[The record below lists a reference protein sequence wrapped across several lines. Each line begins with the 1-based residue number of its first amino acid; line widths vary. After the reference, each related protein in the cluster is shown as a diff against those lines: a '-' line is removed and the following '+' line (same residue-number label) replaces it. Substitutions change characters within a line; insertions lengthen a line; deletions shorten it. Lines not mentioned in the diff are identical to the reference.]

1 MGHPVDCVH
10 CAPILIENMYEHI
23 VDGGGDFT
31 PLASLKLLQPGGAVL
46 SDNIIKDLIE
56 HGVNV
61 KSTYGSTEIGP
72 PFRSLPMAS
81 NKNCYAFRNLY
92 PDNPFLKMEQVGEGL
107 YECVVYKGFELAA
120 NLWEEKP
127 DDEPFRTNDLFAQ
140 DPPGSG
146 FYVLQGRRDD
156 FLVHSNGENTNA
168 GALQFEIQTGSKVI
182 KSALALGHSQPCV
195 SLLIEVHEEHDPRS
209 PATEELIWKTV
220 EKVNAEYPPYS
231 QIMRPMIYILP
242 RGSTLPVSPKGN
254 VKRKQ
259 AEKLYASDI
268 ARLYGDITSSSTSGS
283 SSQESLVDFLRNLFA
298 RLSGVPVTNIYD
310 WTTIFDLGID
320 SQLALDIRS
329 SLSRRLGKPV
339 SLNTIFENPSISK
352 LLSVFEPTTSS
363 SKSESTRKSSTQV
376 INQMIS
382 KLEAEFKTWAPR
394 PSTSSHPHG
403 DGEIVLLTGSTGS
416 LGTSLLE
423 TLSSSRHVT
432 KIYAMVRGP
441 DHVARVKGSLEK
453 KGMDPSILDGGK
465 IEVLNFSM
473 QDPLLGLDIDTY
485 HRLATSVTTVV
496 QNAWKMDF
504 NMGVEEFEGD
514 CIRSELLP
522 SYPLSKK
529 RGGRS

>member
-1 MGHPVDCVH
+1 
-10 CAPILIENMYEHI
+10 LIENMYEHI

-46 SDNIIKDLIE
+46 SDSIIKDLVE

-72 PFRSLPMAS
+72 PFRSLPAPS
-81 NKNCYAFRNLY
+81 NKKCYSFRNLY

-120 NLWEEKP
+120 NLWDGKP

-168 GALQFEIQTGSKVI
+168 GALQLEIQTSSKVI

-195 SLLIEVHEEHDPRS
+195 SLLIEVHEEYDPRS
-209 PATEELIWKTV
+209 PATEELVWKTV
-220 EKVNAEYPPYS
+220 EKVNAEYPAYS

-254 VKRKQ
+254 VKRKE

-268 ARLYGDITSSSTSGS
+268 ARLYGDITSASTSSS

-310 WTTIFDLGID
+310 WTTIFDLGIE

-352 LLSVFEPTTSS
+352 LLSVFETTTRS
-363 SKSESTRKSSTQV
+363 SKSDSTLKSSTQV

-394 PSTSSHPHG
+394 SPITSHPHG
-403 DGEIVLLTGSTGS
+403 DGEIILLTGSTGS

-423 TLSSSRHVT
+423 TFSSSRQVT

-441 DHVARVKGSLEK
+441 DHVARVKGSLER

-529 RGGRS
+529 RRGRS